1 MLGTDMFDTQG
12 IRPGDLLPGSCYFFP
27 YMSISYT
34 IVDIIIHE
42 AYSK

>member
-12 IRPGDLLPGSCYFFP
+12 IRPGDLLPGSYYFFP
-27 YMSISYT
+27 LVSISYT
-34 IVDIIIHE
+34 IIDIIIHR